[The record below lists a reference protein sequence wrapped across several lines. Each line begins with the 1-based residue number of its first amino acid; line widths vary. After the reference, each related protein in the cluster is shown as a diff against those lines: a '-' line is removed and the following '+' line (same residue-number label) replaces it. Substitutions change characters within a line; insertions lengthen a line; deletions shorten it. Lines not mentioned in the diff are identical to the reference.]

1 MQDEAQFT
9 PGLDAAEA
17 LARLGDPRGVE
28 HLIRVLDGRSR
39 YLSAY
44 AREGLKRLNHPRG
57 SQESRGFESDLEQA
71 PLQGSQAM
79 TTFNSDAVQQQIFGE
94 LNLRET
100 EDLLEIWRDHDTEQW
115 TEDAFVVIGRIL
127 HQRLGQLPA
136 PDPQTR
142 RSISPSAEPPPDDM
156 DPAIKELW
164 TSGDFE
170 SLSRVLEYERAWM
183 LRLDAAEALARSG
196 RVAGL
201 DYLIDALDSSDKDE
215 QDVAAEI
222 LDGLNDPQG
231 NDALRLHRGEPPL
244 ITNPP
249 KTSDQVEAE
258 DLPSQL
264 LSPSDVWAAYRRK
277 QQELEDEMMRK
288 APGASDESSGRTD
301 TDK

>member
-1 MQDEAQFT
+1 
-9 PGLDAAEA
+9 
-17 LARLGDPRGVE
+17 
-28 HLIRVLDGRSR
+28 
-39 YLSAY
+39 
-44 AREGLKRLNHPRG
+44 
-57 SQESRGFESDLEQA
+57 
-71 PLQGSQAM
+71 
-79 TTFNSDAVQQQIFGE
+79 
-94 LNLRET
+94 
-100 EDLLEIWRDHDTEQW
+100 
-115 TEDAFVVIGRIL
+115 
-127 HQRLGQLPA
+127 
-136 PDPQTR
+136 
-142 RSISPSAEPPPDDM
+142 M